1 MSIELRRVYDP
12 PGPDDVSG
20 ASGGVRILVD
30 RLWPR
35 GLTKEKARIDVW
47 LKAVA
52 PSNDLR
58 RWIHQN
64 MAKWAEFESRY
75 FVELDANPEAVAQLL
90 DYLKRG
96 DAVLLYAAK
105 STTQN
110 HARVLKAYVEAL
122 LAREE
127 NNR

>member
-12 PGPDDVSG
+12 PAPDH
-20 ASGGVRILVD
+20 GVRILVD

-35 GLTKEKARIDVW
+35 GLTKEKAKIDVW
-47 LKAVA
+47 LKTVA

-58 RWIHQN
+58 RWIHGD
-64 MAKWAEFESRY
+64 MAKWTEFESRY
-75 FVELDANPEAVAQLL
+75 FAELDANPEAVAQLR
-90 DYLKRG
+90 DYLKHG
-96 DAVLLYAAK
+96 NVVLLYAAK

-110 HARVLKAYVEAL
+110 HARVLKAYAETL